1 MSKLVQLRSPRLVRE
16 EAANWLVSLEEGLSP
31 DERVRLEAWL
41 HADPAHRQALIR
53 MAEHWDGFDELAELA
68 DILPL
73 NRRSRR
79 DGFALK
85 LVAAAAAVLIVA
97 AFGLYVVWKR
107 GEHAGVEVASTA
119 APAAGTPSPSAA
131 GAGSQT
137 SFSRKLQTNV
147 GEQLTVPLAD
157 GSVVTL
163 NTNTALD
170 VQYFD
175 AERRITLNRGEAIF
189 SVAHDAARPFRVHAG
204 ERVVQAVGT
213 VFNVKLESKDGVRV
227 TVTEGKVKVVDRP
240 AAAQPELFV
249 SAGESA
255 VLSDAKAQIRRIES
269 AQIEAS
275 QAWQRG
281 VLIYQGETLDT
292 VIADVSRYTNVRF
305 SIADDSIRN
314 KRVGGVFRAGDVDG
328 LLLALRESF
337 GIEPHRE
344 GDVIVLT
351 ARR

>member
-1 MSKLVQLRSPRLVRE
+1 MSKLVQLRNPRLVRE
-16 EAANWLVSLEEGLSP
+16 EAANWLVSLEEGLTS
-31 DERVRLEAWL
+31 DERMRLKGWL
-41 HADPAHRQALIR
+41 DADPSHGQALVH

-73 NRRSRR
+73 DRRSPRS
-79 DGFALK
+79 GFALK
-85 LVAAAAAVLIVA
+85 LAAAAAAVLIVA
-97 AFGLYVVWKR
+97 ASGLYVLWKQ
-107 GEHAGVEVASTA
+107 GGHAGVEVASTA
-119 APAAGTPSPSAA
+119 VPVAATSPRQVPAAADDLA
-131 GAGSQT
+131 L
-137 SFSRKLQTNV
+137 KLQTEV
-147 GEQLTVPLAD
+147 GQQRSVPLAD
-157 GSVVTL
+157 GSIITL
-163 NTNTALD
+163 NTNTSLD
-170 VQYFD
+170 VQYF
-175 AERRITLNRGEAIF
+175 ATERRITLNRGEAIF
-189 SVAHDAARPFRVHAG
+189 SVAHDTARPFRVRAG

-213 VFNVKLESKDGVRV
+213 VFNVKLGSKDDVRV

-240 AAAQPELFV
+240 AAAQNELLV
-249 SAGESA
+249 SAGETA
-255 VLSDAKAQIRRIES
+255 VLGKATPQILRIET

-337 GIEPHRE
+337 GIEPRRE

>member
-1 MSKLVQLRSPRLVRE
+1 MSKLVQLRSPRLARE
-16 EAANWLVSLEEGLSP
+16 QAANWLVSIEEGLTP
-31 DERVRLEAWL
+31 EERVQLEHWL
-41 HADPAHRQALIR
+41 AADPAHAQALMR

-73 NRRSRR
+73 NRRTQRQ
-79 DGFALK
+79 GFTLK
-85 LVAAAAAVLIVA
+85 LAVAAAAVLVIVA
-97 AFGLYVVWKR
+97 SGLFFAWNR
-107 GEHAGVEVASTA
+107 GERAGVESASIA
-119 APAAGTPSPSAA
+119 AASGSSRSATIDG
-131 GAGSQT
+131 GAEIGN
-137 SFSRKLQTNV
+137 SRKLQTFV
-147 GEQLTVPLAD
+147 GQQLTVPLAD

-163 NTNTALD
+163 NTNTSLD

-189 SVAHDAARPFRVHAG
+189 SVAHDTARPFRVHAG
-204 ERVVQAVGT
+204 ERMVQAVGT
-213 VFNVKLESKDGVRV
+213 VFNVKLESKDDVRV

-240 AAAQPELFV
+240 TAAQPELFV

-255 VLSDAKAQIRRIES
+255 VLSEAKPQIRRIET

-275 QAWQRG
+275 QAWQHG

-337 GIEPHRE
+337 GIEPRRE

>member
-1 MSKLVQLRSPRLVRE
+1 MSKLVHLRSPRLVRE
-16 EAANWLVSLEEGLSP
+16 EAANWLVSLDEGLTS
-31 DERVRLEAWL
+31 DERVRLKAWL
-41 HADPAHRQALIR
+41 EADPSHGQALVR

-73 NRRSRR
+73 NRRSQRQ
-79 DGFALK
+79 GFTLK
-85 LVAAAAAVLIVA
+85 LAAAAAAVLIVA
-97 AFGLYVVWKR
+97 ASGLYVLWKR
-107 GEHAGVEVASTA
+107 GEHPGVQVASVT
-119 APAAGTPSPSAA
+119 APAAGASSPQASPALNA
-131 GAGSQT
+131 SLT
-137 SFSRKLQTNV
+137 LQTEV
-147 GEQLTVPLAD
+147 GKQRSVPLAD

-163 NTNTALD
+163 NTNTSVD
-170 VQYFD
+170 VQYLA

-189 SVAHDAARPFRVHAG
+189 SVAHDTARPFRVHAG

-213 VFNVKLESKDGVRV
+213 VFNVKLGSKDDVRV

-240 AAAQPELFV
+240 SAAQSELFV
-249 SAGESA
+249 SAGETA
-255 VLSDAKAQIRRIES
+255 VLGKATPQILRIET

-275 QAWQRG
+275 QAWQHG

-337 GIEPHRE
+337 GIEPRRE

-351 ARR
+351 ARH

>member
-1 MSKLVQLRSPRLVRE
+1 MSKLVQLRNPRMVRE
-16 EAANWLVSLEEGLSP
+16 QAANWLVSLEEGLTS
-31 DERVRLEAWL
+31 DERTRLEQWL
-41 HADPAHRQALIR
+41 AADPAHAQALMR

-73 NRRSRR
+73 NRRPQRR
-79 DGFALK
+79 GFTLK
-85 LVAAAAAVLIVA
+85 LAAIAAAVLVIVASGLFIMWQRGERAGVASASIAAAAVSGSSRSATVD
-97 AFGLYVVWKR
+97 G
-107 GEHAGVEVASTA
+107 GEPGV
-119 APAAGTPSPSAA
+119 
-131 GAGSQT
+131 
-137 SFSRKLQTNV
+137 SRKLQTYV
-147 GEQLTVPLAD
+147 GQQLTVPLAD

-163 NTNTALD
+163 NTNTSLD

-213 VFNVKLESKDGVRV
+213 VFNVKLESQDDVRV

-240 AAAQPELFV
+240 TAAQRELFV
-249 SAGESA
+249 GAGESA
-255 VLSDAKAQIRRIES
+255 MLSEAKPQIRRIET

-275 QAWQRG
+275 QAWQHG

-337 GIEPHRE
+337 GIEPRRE